1 MQNVP
6 NMPDSSMAVSP
17 QESRYVAI
25 RNVTLVGVISNVILS
40 VFKIVFG
47 WIGQSQALIA
57 DGLHSLSDLISDGVV
72 LVAARFS
79 SQDADAEHPY
89 GHGRFETVAT
99 VLVGLILMAVAFG
112 LLWDSIMRVLNPDDL
127 LQPTEIT
134 LAIAVVSILLK
145 EALYHYTVYVADQVR
160 SQMLRANAWHHRS
173 DAVSSVVVLIG
184 VAGSMAGAAWLDA
197 VAAMVVA
204 VMIAH
209 IGWSLGGEGLR
220 QLVDTGLARDQVEKI
235 KTLIRH
241 VEGVRTLHALRT
253 RHMGENALVDVHIL
267 VNPRIS
273 VSEGHHIGD
282 RVRAKLLQQ
291 MPEIVDVTV
300 HVDPEDDQHHEAS
313 LALPSRHELIGQL
326 QQCWLHIDVAAAIEH
341 ISLHYLSGRL
351 NVDIYLPLSV
361 ADDLQNVQQLSIEF
375 KLATQQVTEVGEVR
389 VFFS

>member
-1 MQNVP
+1 
-6 NMPDSSMAVSP
+6 MPDSSVAISP

-40 VFKIVFG
+40 VVKIIFG

-57 DGLHSLSDLISDGVV
+57 DGLHSLSDLVSDGVV

-99 VLVGLILMAVAFG
+99 VLVGLILIAVAMG
-112 LLWDSIMRVLNPDDL
+112 MLWDSTMRVLNPDSL

-145 EALYHYTVYVADQVR
+145 EALYHYTVYVADRVR

-197 VAAMVVA
+197 AAAMVVA
-204 VMIAH
+204 IMIAH

-220 QLVDTGLARDQVEKI
+220 QLVDTGLARHQVEKI

-326 QQCWLHIDVAAAIEH
+326 QQCWLHIGVAAAIEH

-361 ADDLQNVQQLSIEF
+361 ADDLQTVQQLSVAF
-375 KLATQQVTEVGEVR
+375 KLATQQVTEVREVR